1 MNRNEIEKLQ
11 APFGLQGRGVSP
23 NFGLSLDFVTDAD
36 LAYTA
41 VLSSEAS
48 PAASTVEDYHA
59 GVYRLQL
66 VAAASQWQS
75 FYFTRPP
82 ITISRGVNG
91 RVVAR
96 LKASVNTL
104 PFAIGLFDEPADV
117 AGAGYVANGFGV
129 FKNGNGN
136 LFWFSADGAVSR
148 ATMTFTAILK
158 DFVSTS
164 WDEIELLFAVSPR
177 NANVVTLNLVIN
189 HTVVATTTLGS
200 PGLSALKAGMAIA
213 SPASAAAAN
222 MFIDF
227 MAVTGTRDGGLAQS
241 AALADVAGG
250 GGSPEPGGGHTGSR
264 GEDDQPTCG
273 QGTIYDPITRTCVP
287 ISLPVP

>member
-11 APFGLQGRGVSP
+11 APFGLQGRGVSR

-48 PAASTVEDYHA
+48 PAASAVEDYHA

-66 VAAASQWQS
+66 VAAASQWQA

-91 RVVAR
+91 RVVSR

-104 PFAIGLFDEPADV
+104 PFAIGLFDEPADI

-129 FKNGNGN
+129 FKNGAGN
-136 LFWFSADGAVSR
+136 LFWFTADSATSR
-148 ATMTFTAILK
+148 ATMTFTAIKK

-164 WDEIELLFAVSPR
+164 WDEIELLFSVSPR
-177 NANVVTLNLVIN
+177 SANSITMNLVIN
-189 HTVVATTTLGS
+189 HAVVASTTLAG
-200 PGLSALKAGMAIA
+200 PGLAALKAGVAIA

-227 MAVTGTRDGGLAQS
+227 MAITGTRDGGLAQA
-241 AALADVAGG
+241 AALAESAGG
-250 GGSPEPGGGHTGSR
+250 GTAGGGDVG
-264 GEDDQPTCG
+264 GEDDQPNCG
-273 QGTIYDPITRTCVP
+273 EGAIYDPITRSCVP
-287 ISLPVP
+287 LGFPVP